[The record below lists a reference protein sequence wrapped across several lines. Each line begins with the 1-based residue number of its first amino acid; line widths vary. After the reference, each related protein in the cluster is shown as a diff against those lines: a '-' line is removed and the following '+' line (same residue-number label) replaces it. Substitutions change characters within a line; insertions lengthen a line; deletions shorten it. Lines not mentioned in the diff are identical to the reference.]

1 MIIRKHVHKNVNFS
15 MMTCG
20 GHGGGGT
27 CMDPNSREPIHF
39 CEKNTRFVV
48 YNGGAEGGAHGGA
61 FERGGPWGGLF
72 SETWGAMEGP

>member
-1 MIIRKHVHKNVNFS
+1 MIIGKNVHKNVNFS

-20 GHGGGGT
+20 GPMGGPGT

-48 YNGGAEGGAHGGA
+48 YNGGAFERGAHGG
-61 FERGGPWGGLF
+61 GGFFRKHVGP
-72 SETWGAMEGP
+72 MEGP